1 MSVWNVME
9 IKEISALAALI
20 IWSSEK
26 SLVAIF
32 PAIHAQLP
40 DPINAF
46 LAPEPCTWQILVHA
60 LLSVLMDSF
69 PIQAIIRANNVM
81 PIVLHVQFI
90 HIIVKHV
97 HKTFNFLPKNLNFV
111 KKSGATTWTASLAPY
126 PPRIN
131 CVRVVR
137 TGCF

>member
-46 LAPEPCTWQILVHA
+46 LAPEPCT
-60 LLSVLMDSF
+60 
-69 PIQAIIRANNVM
+69 
-81 PIVLHVQFI
+81 
-90 HIIVKHV
+90 
-97 HKTFNFLPKNLNFV
+97 
-111 KKSGATTWTASLAPY
+111 
-126 PPRIN
+126 
-131 CVRVVR
+131 
-137 TGCF
+137 